1 MYKTDT
7 KYMMI
12 LYFYIIKWYY
22 ILQLSLHGCPLV
34 IIKWYVYNTDTEDVK
49 DEILIDSA
57 ISEVCETLE
66 VQRSQRCTGGQGSHK
81 GKVKMKASVPKTE
94 QGPTATEWKTVV
106 NKLPA
111 VSENILKR
119 PQTQKKIASM

>member
-1 MYKTDT
+1 MADT
-7 KYMMI
+7 
-12 LYFYIIKWYY
+12 
-22 ILQLSLHGCPLV
+22 
-34 IIKWYVYNTDTEDVK
+34 NTEDVK
-49 DEILIDSA
+49 DETLIDSA

-66 VQRSQRCTGGQGSHK
+66 VQRSQRCTGGQGSQK